1 MDFDFGVIVE
11 YLPLLLEGA
20 LMTVL
25 VSGLSLII
33 ATVLGIFV
41 ALLRISRLR
50 VVRGI
55 TATYLWV
62 MRGTPLLLVLFFIYY
77 ALPRLGISLPALVA
91 AVVAMSLN
99 ATAYNAEIF
108 RAGIQAISK
117 GQTDAAHA
125 IGMGYGKLMR
135 RIILPQAARIVIPP
149 YINNAILLV
158 KNSALVS
165 TITVA
170 DLMLNA
176 TQVVSSTFKALEIF
190 SVAGVLYLT
199 MTSAL
204 MLLQI
209 WSERKFAYYVR

>member
-1 MDFDFGVIVE
+1 
-11 YLPLLLEGA
+11 
-20 LMTVL
+20 
-25 VSGLSLII
+25 VSGRSLII

>member
-20 LMTVL
+20 RMTVL

-33 ATVLGIFV
+33 ATVLGTFV

-91 AVVAMSLN
+91 AVVGMSLN

-165 TITVA
+165 VITVP